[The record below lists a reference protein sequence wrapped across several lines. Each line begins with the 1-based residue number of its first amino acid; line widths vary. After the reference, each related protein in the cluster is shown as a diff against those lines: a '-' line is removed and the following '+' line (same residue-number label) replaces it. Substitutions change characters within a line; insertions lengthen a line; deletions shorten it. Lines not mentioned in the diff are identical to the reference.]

1 MTRVHLVTGAT
12 GFVGSALV
20 LELLRETDDF
30 VICLARPVDDPATA
44 TRRLHSAL
52 ETAARDSEQEQLL
65 ERARSRVRAL
75 PGDLLCERC
84 GVRAERVGRIDEVWH
99 AAATLRFEAAQRDWI
114 LRHNEGGTRQMLAL
128 ASALGVGRFNYVS
141 TAYVSGARNGYL
153 PEQLAPRE
161 APVNNAYEES
171 KVLAE
176 HLVAD
181 SGLAY
186 RILRPSIVIGYSKTC
201 AAGSDDG
208 FYGYLRKLAAL
219 RRLAQRKGQLPAL
232 GRAQLWGNPDAP
244 LHLIPVDAVARNAVR
259 ISLSSSTER
268 VFHLVNAAPPRV
280 GDVSAAIGRR
290 LGIDG
295 PSVGMSTD
303 REASP
308 YDALFS
314 QQMTFFTAYLD
325 RERQFGQHN
334 TDAAIGREASWWPLD
349 AEGLERYIDR
359 FLRDLRA
366 GRPRPDGR

>member
-30 VICLARPVDDPATA
+30 VICIARPADDSAAATQ
-44 TRRLHSAL
+44 RLHSAL
-52 ETAARDSEQEQLL
+52 EAAARGSEQEQLL
-65 ERARSRVRAL
+65 ERARGRLRAL

-84 GVRAERVGRIDEVWH
+84 GVRPERVGRVDEVWH

-128 ASALGVGRFNYVS
+128 ARALDAGRFNYVS
-141 TAYVSGARNGYL
+141 TAYVSGSRTGDI
-153 PEQLAPRE
+153 PEELAPRDG
-161 APVNNAYEES
+161 PVNNAYEES

-176 HLVAD
+176 HLVAE

-201 AAGSDDG
+201 AAVSDDG
-208 FYGYLRKLAAL
+208 FYGYLRRLAAL
-219 RRLAQRKGQLPAL
+219 RRLAQRKGQLAEL
-232 GRAQLWGNPDAP
+232 GRAQLWANADAP

-259 ISLSSSTER
+259 ISLSSSAAR
-268 VFHLVNAAPPRV
+268 VFHLVNAAAPSV

-290 LGIDG
+290 LGLDG
-295 PSVGMSTD
+295 PYVGMSTD
-303 REASP
+303 REPSA
-308 YDALFS
+308 YDELFS
-314 QQMTFFTAYLD
+314 RQMTFFTAYVD
-325 RERQFGQHN
+325 RDRRFGQHN

-366 GRPRPDGR
+366 GRPQPDRR

>member
-30 VICLARPVDDPATA
+30 VICVARPLDDAA
-44 TRRLHSAL
+44 VASRRLHAAL
-52 ETAARDSEQEQLL
+52 EAAARASEQEQLL
-65 ERARSRVRAL
+65 ERARGRVRAI
-75 PGDLLCERC
+75 PGDLLSERC
-84 GVRAERVGRIDEVWH
+84 GVQVERVGRVDEIWH
-99 AAATLRFEAAQRDWI
+99 AAATLRFEAPQRDWI
-114 LRHNEGGTRQMLAL
+114 LSHNAGGTRQMLAL
-128 ASALGVGRFNYVS
+128 GCALDVGCFNYVS
-141 TAYVSGARNGYL
+141 TAYVSGARSGYI
-153 PEQLAPRE
+153 PEELAPRD

-181 SGLAY
+181 SGLEF

-208 FYGYLRKLAAL
+208 FYGYLRRLAAL
-219 RRLAQRKGQLPAL
+219 RRLAQRKGQVAEL

-259 ISLSSSTER
+259 IGLSQSAQR
-268 VFHLVNAAPPRV
+268 VFHLVNAAAPCV

-290 LGIDG
+290 LGLDG
-295 PSVGMSTD
+295 PQVGMSTD
-303 REASP
+303 REPSP
-308 YDALFS
+308 YDPLFS
-314 QQMTFFTAYLD
+314 QQMTFFNAYLD
-325 RERQFGQHN
+325 RDRQFGQQN

-366 GRPRPDGR
+366 GHPQPASR